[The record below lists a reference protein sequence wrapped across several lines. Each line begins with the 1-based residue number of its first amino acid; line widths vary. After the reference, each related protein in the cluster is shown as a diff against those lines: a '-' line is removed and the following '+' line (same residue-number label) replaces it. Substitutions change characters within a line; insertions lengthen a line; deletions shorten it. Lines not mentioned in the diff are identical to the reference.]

1 MERIKILYSLNY
13 NQLWFITGKIMNKIC
28 FTLLL
33 IGFLGLTAQAQEY
46 KYHPIFIY
54 NFSKYIEWPSPQPN
68 EDFVIWV
75 VGSEQAYQQMYAI
88 SQKKKTIKNQSLVVK
103 QCNSLHEVQRG
114 NIIFITKTARATTGQ
129 IMDELNKKGIL
140 VITEREGMAA
150 KGSHINFITTNASKI
165 GFELNTTSTQ
175 HAGLK
180 VANALTSLAAK
191 TY

>member
-1 MERIKILYSLNY
+1 MRK
-13 NQLWFITGKIMNKIC
+13 WR

-33 IGFLGLTAQAQEY
+33 VGVTSISAQAQEY

-54 NFSKYIEWPSPQPN
+54 NFSKYIEWPAPQAD

-75 VGSEQAYQQMYAI
+75 VGNEQAYQQMYSI
-88 SQKKKTIKNQSLVVK
+88 SEKKQTIKNQKLVVK
-103 QCNSLHEVQRG
+103 KCSSVDEVQRG
-114 NIIFITKTARATTGQ
+114 NIIFITKSARITSEQ
-129 IMDELNKKGIL
+129 MQNELGKKGIL
-140 VITEREGMAA
+140 VITEREGMAQ

-175 HAGLK
+175 EAGLK
-180 VANALTSLAAK
+180 VASALTALAAK